1 MRIAVFEAEE
11 WEREACLS
19 LEPQHSVACTADAL
33 AAEATDRFADAQVI
47 SPFVNS
53 DLSATVLR
61 RFPRLELIATRST
74 GYDHI
79 DLDYCRQHKVTVCN
93 VPDYGDQTVAEHA
106 FALLL
111 ALIRHVP
118 EASARARQ
126 ANFSQQGLR
135 GFELAGK
142 VMGVVGVG
150 RIGRRVIAIARGFG
164 MDVVAYDRAPVAEA
178 VRTLGFRYAPLN
190 EVLATADVLS
200 LHVPGGAG
208 SRSLISDAEF
218 GRMKPGAILVN
229 TARGGVVDAQAL
241 VRALHSGRLA
251 GAALDVI
258 AQERRMRDE
267 AEIFRE
273 RLTPSPE
280 SLQALLADH
289 ALLHM
294 PNVLVTP
301 HIAYNTEEA
310 VHRIIDTTLAN
321 ILAFAHGTPQ
331 NVVASPSP

>member
-1 MRIAVFEAEE
+1 MRIVVFEAEE
-11 WEREACLS
+11 WEREACLT
-19 LEPQHSVACTADAL
+19 LEPGHTVACTPDAL
-33 AAEATDRFADAQVI
+33 AAEAADLFADAQVI

-126 ANFSQQGLR
+126 ANFSQRGLR

-164 MDVVAYDRAPVAEA
+164 MDVVAYDRAPDAEA
-178 VRTLGFRYAPLN
+178 VRTLSFRYAPLN
-190 EVLATADVLS
+190 EVLATADVLT

-218 GRMKPGAILVN
+218 ERMKPGAILVN

-241 VRALHSGRLA
+241 VRALHSGRVA

-258 AQERRMRDE
+258 AQERAMRDE
-267 AEIFRE
+267 AEIFRD

-280 SLQALLADH
+280 NLQALLADH

-301 HIAYNTEEA
+301 HIAYNTKEA
-310 VHRIIDTTLAN
+310 VHRIIETTLAN
-321 ILAFAHGTPQ
+321 ILAYARGTLQ
-331 NVVASPSP
+331 NVIV